1 LAIFT
6 IKRLWRSKINGKIIV
21 GFEEKLF
28 EIEKHAKTIKTA
40 FWRPEKT
47 ITIYF

>member
-1 LAIFT
+1 
-6 IKRLWRSKINGKIIV
+6 V

-40 FWRPEKT
+40 FWRPEKN
-47 ITIYF
+47 ITIFLTLGNY